1 MTPTAHVEEPS
12 GSATNAGASD
22 LARRVTHRRKE
33 LGLSAEE
40 LAQRVGMDP
49 NYFNYFEHNANA
61 RLSAGTLN
69 LIATVLDTSPIAL
82 AGGELDRPPGRGRG
96 WRHPTLEVLTREQC
110 DAHVSAGGVGRV
122 VFYTERGPVAL
133 PVNFEFAAGEVILS
147 TDSAKA
153 DLLAAQPVVG
163 FEIDRLDEALSEGWS
178 VLISGPAHHVDGSD
192 EVLRLSSLD
201 LEAWAGGDRHE
212 LVKITP
218 VTVTGRVI
226 VHSSVPDED

>member
-1 MTPTAHVEEPS
+1 MTPTPQIEEPP
-12 GSATNAGASD
+12 GSTAETGASD

-49 NYFNYFEHNANA
+49 NYLNYFEHNANA
-61 RLSAGTLN
+61 RLSAGTFN
-69 LIATVLDTSPIAL
+69 LIATVLDTSPVAL
-82 AGGELDRPPGRGRG
+82 AGGGLDRAPGRARGR
-96 WRHPTLEVLTREQC
+96 RHPSLEVLTRKQC

-122 VFYTERGPVAL
+122 VFSTERGPVAL
-133 PVNFEFAAGEVILS
+133 PVNFEFTAGEVILS

-163 FEIDRLDEALSEGWS
+163 FEIDRLDEAFSEGWS
-178 VLISGPAHHVDGSD
+178 VLISGPARHVDDPD

-201 LEAWAGGDRHE
+201 LETWAGGDRHE

-226 VHSSVPDED
+226 VHNPVPDED